1 VINEG
6 NSEEEVLPNIVDKMA
21 LGGNRKAA
29 KHKKPQCSYQTAS
42 FR

>member
-21 LGGNRKAA
+21 LGGNK
-29 KHKKPQCSYQTAS
+29 
-42 FR
+42 